1 MTNVSHKDF
10 CKKESGQRLFS
21 YFQLNTFL
29 LLPSVWDKLEFFSQ
43 ISINETSD

>member
-1 MTNVSHKDF
+1 MFLIKISVR
-10 CKKESGQRLFS
+10 KESGQRLFC